1 MTAQFHKGQEVEV
14 YYPFSRL
21 NISTWPWVPGRIL
34 YQADGIVDFGWHVS
48 FPDGTRAVFDAE
60 HIRAIDTRTATEAD
74 FELYD

>member
-1 MTAQFHKGQEVEV
+1 MHDQKELSECR
-14 YYPFSRL
+14 S
-21 NISTWPWVPGRIL
+21 GRIL
-34 YQADGIVDFGWHVS
+34 CK